1 MSITITPNT
10 NVLTLKK
17 GQTLD
22 EVLTVNI
29 EKDSKTS
36 KVDVYFLTDVTDSMN
51 GMIAS
56 VKQQAEMLLTQLETQ
71 YGDIYYGA
79 GYYTDA
85 GYVIGT
91 SGKDHV
97 FNHQQNL
104 SSDKN
109 AVLNTIKAWAIKE
122 GANAAGGE
130 AQFLALHDIAD
141 AGNRVGWRSDA
152 KKVLI
157 WFGDD
162 YGQEISSFVSKESY
176 TIDEKVVTDRL
187 VAQNITAFALSSNDL
202 MDKDG
207 QTSTITAATGGSYS
221 KIVGAANIAQQ
232 IIKVVGDA
240 TTTITNIQLIPAGD
254 TAGFITSVMPAGGK
268 GPIDTSSATSVVF
281 DIQITG
287 IEEATSVDQVFHGSI
302 DVMAD
307 GVKVTEKSVEI
318 TVEKTSSGGSSGS
331 SGGSGSGSSSGISSG
346 SSSGISSG
354 ISIDPNTNDLILDE
368 EETFEEELR
377 VTIPKGGEET
387 PLDVYFLCDSTGSMA
402 PSINNVKDN
411 AKKLLNSM
419 SGKYTDIAFGVG
431 NYKDFSDGPGKAF
444 KEQQSIS
451 TNKDEVTKALNDW
464 AASGGGDFPEAQLYA
479 FDRIAEP
486 PGGTIG
492 WRRGS
497 RRVIIWFGDA
507 PGHDFSAA
515 VTGLS
520 YDVNEISVINK
531 LQAQDIMVV
540 ALSVS
545 GDGLD
550 KAVPGI
556 RPEQG
561 TRIAIRSGGAYQTG
575 VDPERLY
582 ERMEELLGKV
592 TRKINRLRLRASG
605 AITPFVQSIL
615 PDVIGPI
622 SLTEQSVVP
631 FDIVFKGV
639 KPRLPD
645 RDQIFR
651 GAIEVLAD
659 GVVVDKKIVKITVPM
674 LVFYRYSVK
683 YVLGK
688 QRAMDNCCDM
698 PILSPGDYRTEIN
711 LHNMQKKTAKVE
723 KFVTPLVSCG
733 APRGRDPKFV
743 ERQAKDSIDLPPY
756 YATMDDGYRIIEL
769 LNGFAPCKS
778 QIEDLQLN
786 IGFLEIVSTE
796 ALSVTV
802 IYTATDV
809 SHQTVSI
816 DSQVIPAL
824 VQRRVVAGC

>member
-10 NVLTLKK
+10 NVLTLRK
-17 GQTLD
+17 GQKLD
-22 EVLTVNI
+22 EVLTIDI
-29 EKDSKTS
+29 EKDSRTS
-36 KVDVYFLTDVTDSMN
+36 KVDVYFLIDVTGSMQGSIATLKTLAE
-51 GMIAS
+51 GMLTTLDANYSDIA
-56 VKQQAEMLLTQLETQ
+56 
-71 YGDIYYGA
+71 YGA
-79 GYYTDA
+79 GYYTDV
-85 GYVIGT
+85 GNT
-91 SGKDHV
+91 KDKIFH
-97 FNHQQNL
+97 HQQNL
-104 SSDKN
+104 TSGKA
-109 AVLNTIKAWAIKE
+109 AVLSQINTWAFVD
-122 GANAAGGE
+122 GNTAQGE
-130 AQFLALHDIAD
+130 AQFYAIHNIAD
-141 AGNRVGWRSDA
+141 PANSVGWRSGA

-162 YGQEISSFVSKESY
+162 FGTTVDTSISTLAY
-176 TIDEKVVTDRL
+176 DIDEKVVTDRL
-187 VAQNITAFALSSNDL
+187 IAEHITVFALWDQVPT
-202 MDKDG
+202 G
-207 QTSTITAATGGSYS
+207 QEEQTLRITSATGGSCS
-221 KIVGAANIAQQ
+221 LVKDAATMATD
-232 IIKVVGDA
+232 IINLVGDA
-240 TTTITNIQLIPAGD
+240 ATTINNISLKASGD
-254 TAGFITSVMPAGGK
+254 TAGFLTSISPTAGK
-268 GPIDTSSATSVVF
+268 GPIDTSTATSEVFDVVF
-281 DIQITG
+281 TG
-287 IEEATSVDQVFHGSI
+287 IKEATGVDQVFNGSI
-302 DVMAD
+302 DVMVD
-307 GVKVTEKSVEI
+307 GVKVTEKTVEI
-318 TVEKTSSGGSSGS
+318 TVEKEGGSGGSGGSAGSGGSSG
-331 SGGSGSGSSSGISSG
+331 GGSRGGIT
-346 SSSGISSG
+346 
-354 ISIDPNTNDLILDE
+354 IDPNTNDLILDE
-368 EETFEEELR
+368 EDIFEEELR
-377 VTIPKGGEET
+377 VTIPKGGEDT
-387 PLDVYFLCDSTGSMA
+387 PVDVYFLCDSTGSMA
-402 PSINNVKDN
+402 PSINNVKEN
-411 AKKLLNSM
+411 AKKLLNNM

-431 NYKDFSDGPGKAF
+431 NYKDFSDGPSKAF
-444 KEQQSIS
+444 KEQQSIN
-451 TNKDEVTKALNDW
+451 TDKEVVAEALNDW
-464 AASGGGDFPEAQLYA
+464 EASGGGDFPEAQLYA

-520 YDVNEISVINK
+520 YDVNEKSVIER

-540 ALSVS
+540 ALSVD

-561 TRIAIRSGGAYQTG
+561 SRIAIASGGAYQTG
-575 VDPERLY
+575 VDPTRLY

-615 PDVIGPI
+615 PDVVGPI
-622 SLTEQSVVP
+622 SLTEESVVP

-688 QRAMDNCCDM
+688 QRAMDDCCDM

-723 KFVTPLVSCG
+723 KYITPLVSCG
-733 APRGRDPKFV
+733 VPRGREPQMV
-743 ERQAKDSIDLPPY
+743 SRQAADSIDLPPY
-756 YATMDDGYRIIEL
+756 CATMDDGYRIIEL

-778 QIEDLQLN
+778 QVEDLQLN

-796 ALSVTV
+796 ELSVTAV
-802 IYTATDV
+802 YTSSDI
-809 SHQTVSI
+809 SNNSI
-816 DSQVIPAL
+816 SMDTQVIPSL
-824 VQRRVVAGC
+824 VQKRVKVM